1 MKDLKKFRI
10 DMYDKFMITITRTT
24 SNNPDF
30 LELVKHLDADLY
42 QRDGELMT
50 TFFGQH
56 NHVPNL
62 ATVIVAYKGHRP
74 VGCGA
79 FKRFDDETVE
89 VKRMFVFEHER
100 SQGIASMILQSLEA
114 WARELGNKFC
124 ILETGIRQPEA
135 IRLYE
140 KNGYDC
146 IPNFPPYE
154 GVNDSVCFKKNL

>member
-1 MKDLKKFRI
+1 
-10 DMYDKFMITITRTT
+10 MIILTRTT
-24 SNNPDF
+24 SNNSDF

-42 QRDGELMT
+42 QRDGELMN

-62 ATVIVAYKGHRP
+62 STVIVAYKDNKP

-79 FKRFDDETVE
+79 FKRFDDSTVE
-89 VKRMFVFEHER
+89 AKRMFVFEHER
-100 SQGIASMILQSLEA
+100 SQGIASKILSALEV
-114 WARELGNKFC
+114 WAHEFGNKTM

-140 KNGYDC
+140 KNGYQR
-146 IPNFPPYE
+146 IPNFPPYV
-154 GVNDSVCFKKNL
+154 GVDDSVCFKKSL